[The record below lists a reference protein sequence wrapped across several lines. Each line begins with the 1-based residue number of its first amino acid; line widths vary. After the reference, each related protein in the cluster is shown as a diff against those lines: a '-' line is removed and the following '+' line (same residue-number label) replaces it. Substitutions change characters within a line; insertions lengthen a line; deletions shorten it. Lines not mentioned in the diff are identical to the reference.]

1 MGQFPMIEYSEEF
14 NGQHRWSQ
22 QSILSYWEAIWKR
35 EREREIKKLGNNRQ
49 RLVMIDERRERDK

>member
-1 MGQFPMIEYSEEF
+1 MIEYSEEF

-22 QSILSYWEAIWKR
+22 QSILSYWEAIWKK

-49 RLVMIDERRERDK
+49 HLAMIDERREREK